1 MFIML
6 SIFIIFYQVND
17 MIKKPWLKYYGD
29 SPEFVTIPDKTT
41 YSIIREN
48 AERYPHHA
56 ALYYLG
62 STIGY
67 RKFLKQIDRCA
78 AAFSK
83 LGIGAGDSVTI
94 CAPNIPQTV
103 IAFYALSKIGAVAS
117 MLFPLAGEKEV
128 YDCLSISNSK
138 AAVILDLQYKNFV
151 NQIKKTNCE
160 KLIILKVQDY
170 LPKTKKTFLNI
181 YDFFQG
187 KKKITSPDAVYWWS
201 FMRQRGPIADP
212 FPKTAKDPSI
222 ILYSGGTTGKPKGI
236 VYNDFILN
244 AAVTQAMAML
254 AREDALKPGDAFL
267 AVLPTFHCF
276 GLAIGVH
283 APMMTAGISLLI
295 PKPANKFI
303 YQAMKY
309 KCPKIMSGVPTLFK
323 LMLESQS
330 IWKLNLSPLKGI
342 FCGGDKIPETLKN
355 RLNIA
360 LKKAGCTKTAREGY
374 GLTECAPPCAIN
386 PDKNQ
391 EIGSIGI
398 PCANVLAKVVEPGTE
413 IELPYGTDG
422 ELCVSAPTNML
433 YYLNEPEETAQTKRM
448 HKDGHEWIHTGDICS
463 MSENGF
469 IFFKLRQKRMIK
481 VSGICVYPTL
491 VEEILQTHKAV
502 KEACVVKIPHQY
514 KLNVLKA
521 YIILNENM
529 KPSAKIEKELQQLC
543 RKEFAP
549 QSCPKEFEFLSD
561 FPRTKVGKTDFMAL
575 ERMAREKANVK

>member
-1 MFIML
+1 
-6 SIFIIFYQVND
+6 

-29 SPEFVTIPDKTT
+29 SPEFVEIPKKTT

-48 AERYPHHA
+48 AENYPSLP

-62 STIGY
+62 SVISY
-67 RKFLKQIDRCA
+67 KKFLRQIDRCA
-78 AAFSK
+78 AAFK
-83 LGIGAGDSVTI
+83 KIGISNGDAVTI
-94 CAPNIPQTV
+94 CAPNIPQTI
-103 IAFYALSKIGAVAS
+103 IAFYALDKIGAVAS

-128 YDCLSISNSK
+128 YDCLTISNSK
-138 AAVILDLQYKNFV
+138 AAVVLDLQYKNFAE
-151 NQIKKTNCE
+151 NMKKTNCG
-160 KLIILKVQDY
+160 KIILLKVQDY
-170 LPKTKKTFLNI
+170 LSKTKKNVLNI

-187 KKKITSPDAVYWWS
+187 KKKITAPGVIYWKN
-201 FMRQRGPIADP
+201 FIKQRGAVEDP
-212 FPKTAKDPSI
+212 YPKTPEDPSI

-254 AREDALKPGDAFL
+254 EKEDALKPNDAFL

-283 APMMTAGISLLI
+283 AAMMTAGVSLLV
-295 PKPANKFI
+295 PKPANKYI

-309 KCPKIMSGVPTLFK
+309 KCPKIVSGVPTLFK
-323 LMLESQS
+323 LMLESQK
-330 IWKLNLSPLKGI
+330 IWKLDLSAMKGI

-355 RLNIA
+355 KLNIA
-360 LKKAGCTKTAREGY
+360 LKKAKCTKIVREGY

-386 PDKNQ
+386 PDRNQ

-398 PCANVLAKVVEPGTE
+398 PCANVLAKIVEPGTE
-413 IELPYGTDG
+413 TELPYGVDG

-433 YYLNEPEETAQTKRM
+433 YYLNEPEETANTLRK
-448 HKDGHEWIHTGDICS
+448 HSDGYTWVHTGDICS

-491 VEEILQTHKAV
+491 VEEVLQKHPSV

-514 KLNVLKA
+514 KLNALKA
-521 YIILNENM
+521 YIILNDGF
-529 KPSAKIEKELQQLC
+529 KPSQKIKTELIQLC

-549 QSCPKEFEFLSD
+549 QSCPKEVEFLSE

-575 ERMAREKANVK
+575 ERIAREKANSK